1 MRASHTMS
9 RVCKS
14 AALLA
19 LAIAT
24 SWAAAAPA
32 AKATKTLVVGTTS
45 VALEWSPGWLVD
57 PNTAQLPPES
67 AAFNTADTMKMRAL
81 LSTGPTSKELST
93 DEGIRSIADDMAVK
107 LQSQS
112 VEKKI
117 EVQRLAGDHA
127 RGYYVCATDRAP
139 KAGEYKY
146 MCQGLVSVDGIPIVF
161 TLLYNDPGKADA
173 DKVIAAMKTLQIP
186 AKA

>member
-1 MRASHTMS
+1 MS

-19 LAIAT
+19 LVIAT
-24 SWAAAAPA
+24 SWASAAPA
-32 AKATKTLVVGTTS
+32 AKSSKTLTVGKAS
-45 VALEWSPGWLVD
+45 VALEWSPGWQLD
-57 PNTAQLPPES
+57 PNVAALPPES
-67 AAFNTADTMKMRAL
+67 AAFNTVDATKMRAL
-81 LSTGPTSKELST
+81 LSTGPMRKEISS
-93 DEGIRSIADDMAVK
+93 DEGIRAIASDMAVK
-107 LQSQS
+107 LESQS

-117 EVQRLAGDHA
+117 EVQRLEGEHA

-146 MCQGLVSVDGIPIVF
+146 LCQGLVSVDGTPIVF
-161 TLLYNDPGKADA
+161 TLLYNDPGKAEA

-186 AKA
+186 AKT